1 MVEHDASILPP
12 PSPEHRRIAA
22 GQFER
27 ANQVIATGNYDYGI
41 RLLLSCCK
49 LDPANLIFRQAL
61 RRTEKTKYKNN
72 LRGGWLAWLT
82 TIPKRTKVK
91 AAKSAH
97 DYLKVLER
105 GEDVLARNP
114 WDTGVQMDM
123 AEAAE
128 VLGLLDLAIWSLEQ
142 ARHKN
147 PRDVGVNRYLA
158 RLYEKRGNF
167 TQAIALWELV
177 RKEAPGVAEAH
188 NKAKDL
194 AANET
199 IARGNYEEAVSNQ
212 ALLDEHADEGEE
224 PWNER
229 DVPEPE
235 LGRAS
240 AVVPTPTPSE
250 ENTPSVPLPMGDRT
264 AREAAPFRARILAEP
279 TNAEV
284 YVKLAALYRRA
295 GEYDLARETLE
306 LGLGPTGN
314 PPELTFELADL
325 EIEPFRRNLAV
336 IEAKL
341 STAPGDDELRKIRIR
356 LLKEI
361 NTRELELFRQKADR
375 YPAEFSHRFELGV
388 RLLRANQIDEAIR
401 ALQTARTD
409 ARYLWRALL
418 YLGHC
423 FKARN
428 NWRLARRNFEECLH
442 NIPVGEDGARKDVL
456 FQLAQ
461 GNADAGDLAAAVDM
475 AVELANLDFGYR
487 DIGKLLD
494 EWQAKLEQTRTS

>member
-1 MVEHDASILPP
+1 MLENDALILPP

-49 LDPANLIFRQAL
+49 LDPTNLIFRQAL

-72 LRGGWLAWLT
+72 LRGSWLAWLT

-97 DYLKVLER
+97 DYLRVLEL

-114 WDTGVQMDM
+114 WDTGVQTDM

-158 RLYEKRGNF
+158 RLYEKRGNI

-177 RKEAPGVAEAH
+177 RKEAPGDAESH

-212 ALLDEHADEGEE
+212 ALLDENADNGEE
-224 PWNER
+224 TWTER
-229 DVPEPE
+229 DAPAPEFS
-235 LGRAS
+235 R
-240 AVVPTPTPSE
+240 
-250 ENTPSVPLPMGDRT
+250 PSVPPAPTPLEEPTLSIPLPRGDRT
-264 AREAAPFRARILAEP
+264 AREAAPLRARILAEP
-279 TNAEV
+279 TNPEI

-295 GEYDLARETLE
+295 GEFDLARETLE

-325 EIEPFRRNLAV
+325 EIEPFRRNLALT
-336 IEAKL
+336 EAKL
-341 STAPGDDELRKIRIR
+341 STTPDDDELRKIRIR

-361 NTRELELFRQKADR
+361 NTRELDLYRQKAER
-375 YPAEFSHRFELGV
+375 NPAEFSHRFEFGV
-388 RLLRANQIDEAIR
+388 RLLRANKIDEAIH

-409 ARYLWRALL
+409 ARFLWRSLL
-418 YLGHC
+418 YLGYC
-423 FKARN
+423 FKGRN

-442 NIPVGEDGARKDVL
+442 TMPVGEDAARKDVL

-461 GNADAGDLAAAVDM
+461 GNADTGDLAAAVDM
-475 AVELANLDFGYR
+475 ATELANLDFTYH

-494 EWQAKLEQTRTS
+494 EWQVKLEQSRVS